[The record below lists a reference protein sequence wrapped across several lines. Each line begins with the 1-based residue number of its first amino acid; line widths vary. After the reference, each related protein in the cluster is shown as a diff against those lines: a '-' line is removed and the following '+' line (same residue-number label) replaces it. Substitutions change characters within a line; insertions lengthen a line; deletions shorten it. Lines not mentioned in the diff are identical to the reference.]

1 MSVPYSLSWRRV
13 QSSSHISAQQLLF
26 IYIIH
31 TLQAHKSVCF
41 TYFRSSL
48 LQMKQNKNVVYQF
61 GVGQDFQQCNESDAV
76 LQIFDQVVHSK
87 RWNSLRKINKKKSL
101 LKHRT
106 NNSTTK
112 MNGNT
117 EYYFILR
124 ATEWF
129 SRYLNSGR
137 EYRCER
143 FPHLNIKRKK
153 IVKIKI
159 CGFSL
164 FLLSVAFQIAAL
176 FFWRMT
182 FTISSLP
189 LDVKK
194 KRKRQRVKKSPTS
207 MLPLLHYTKG
217 YIQIV
222 GHGARIWNLNS
233 SL

>member
-1 MSVPYSLSWRRV
+1 
-13 QSSSHISAQQLLF
+13 
-26 IYIIH
+26 
-31 TLQAHKSVCF
+31 
-41 TYFRSSL
+41 
-48 LQMKQNKNVVYQF
+48 MKNKNVVYQF

-106 NNSTTK
+106 NNSATK

-117 EYYFILR
+117 EHYFILR

-194 KRKRQRVKKSPTS
+194 KKKATSKKKPNKYVAPFALHKR
-207 MLPLLHYTKG
+207 LHSNSWAWR
-217 YIQIV
+217 Q
-222 GHGARIWNLNS
+222 NLKFKFEPVRFS
-233 SL
+233 TIIR